1 VVADFISNDCKQIP
15 VFEGCT
21 AHGGGGT
28 STQAFLGSEVIDCKN
43 LNPLLFPDSF
53 HPLHKLKRLSE
64 SWIQSRVVASI
75 LLESMDIFNRP
86 PAISEDTLQY
96 TLYPPPGLADRASVT
111 SFAACID
118 SLVESLI
125 PEFIWHRDPFE
136 LKVVSDPDNDG
147 WMLEGRMRV
156 GDCVDDEWCVVWLLK
171 EVSKK
176 WEVVIR

>member
-1 VVADFISNDCKQIP
+1 
-15 VFEGCT
+15 
-21 AHGGGGT
+21 
-28 STQAFLGSEVIDCKN
+28 
-43 LNPLLFPDSF
+43 
-53 HPLHKLKRLSE
+53 
-64 SWIQSRVVASI
+64 
-75 LLESMDIFNRP
+75 
-86 PAISEDTLQY
+86 
-96 TLYPPPGLADRASVT
+96 VT

-118 SLVESLI
+118 SFVESLL